1 MQNATISHILS
12 SEAGEKF
19 PFILHHF
26 HFEKSVKHKNSNP
39 VAIITGGAKRL
50 GREISYA
57 LAVAGFDVVISYRT
71 SQKDAAT
78 VLKLIESVGRKCYI
92 LKANV
97 THIVDVKKI
106 ISTALQKFGRIDIL
120 INNAAIFP
128 KSNLTT
134 TTEKIWDKT
143 FSTNLKS
150 IFLTSKEVAPV
161 FKKQNCGQ
169 IINLSSVGGIEAW
182 KNHLPYSVAK
192 AGVIHLTKILAK
204 ELAPFVRV
212 NSVAPGLIY
221 FENENANDISKK
233 MVKKIPLQRQ
243 GKPEDISSLIVYL
256 ATTARYIT
264 GQTFIVDGGKT
275 L

>member
-1 MQNATISHILS
+1 M
-12 SEAGEKF
+12 
-19 PFILHHF
+19 
-26 HFEKSVKHKNSNP
+26 KHKNSNP

-221 FENENANDISKK
+221 FENENANYISKK